1 MGEISA
7 CVFDWSFEHES
18 CQYKLPNL
26 KPGNPPSVGKDCE
39 VLSSS
44 NKIIP
49 PSPPRTEP
57 SPWTCIGWF
66 PEYSYMNINDPDGCS
81 GCRSFPGYPDGWPP
95 RPGDP
100 RYGPSNT
107 TWKATGE
114 EKDGPEFRYA
124 VEWTRSIRCKD
135 RYGKWGRP
143 RTQKTTI
150 IQSAKWII
158 QNGISTSTGYTSID
172 CDDPP
177 PPPPPPPPSYV
188 SPDEPSPFR

>member
-1 MGEISA
+1 
-7 CVFDWSFEHES
+7 
-18 CQYKLPNL
+18 
-26 KPGNPPSVGKDCE
+26 
-39 VLSSS
+39 
-44 NKIIP
+44 
-49 PSPPRTEP
+49 
-57 SPWTCIGWF
+57 
-66 PEYSYMNINDPDGCS
+66 
-81 GCRSFPGYPDGWPP
+81 
-95 RPGDP
+95 
-100 RYGPSNT
+100 
-107 TWKATGE
+107 
-114 EKDGPEFRYA
+114 